1 VQAGVTGSAPVS
13 TQDWNASRAPDDLR
27 RAGHPEDLDKSD
39 HLIEKIS
46 IGIVLPTF
54 DQDDHGYKARG
65 DLFKP
70 PGVPQNGCRRSHRM
84 THPPTLRQRRVKRC
98 A

>member
-1 VQAGVTGSAPVS
+1 LGNGAGDDKAQRGYGL
-13 TQDWNASRAPDDLR
+13 WASDDLR

-39 HLIEKIS
+39 HLVEQIS
-46 IGIVLPTF
+46 ISIVVATF

-65 DLFKP
+65 DFFKP
-70 PGVPQNGCRRSHRM
+70 PGVPQYACRRNHRM
-84 THPPTLRQRRVKRC
+84 THPSTLRQRRVKRC